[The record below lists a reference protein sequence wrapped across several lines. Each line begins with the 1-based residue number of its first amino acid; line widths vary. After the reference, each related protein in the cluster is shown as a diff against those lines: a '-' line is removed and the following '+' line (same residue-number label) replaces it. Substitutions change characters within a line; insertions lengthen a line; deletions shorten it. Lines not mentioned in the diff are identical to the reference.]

1 MGRVSEPFVKRREPA
16 APGSIPDVL
25 AMFVNEVR
33 FYREIAPVVD
43 VRVPACLTA
52 QEDNG
57 STLLE
62 LENLSDWVEGANPA
76 QAARL
81 LAGMHTEWAGRA
93 AARWPWL
100 RTSEAASDLV
110 GKLFDATWPD
120 LASRPELSGAARAVG
135 ERLVG
140 RVPAVEQIAATAG
153 PETLVHGDVSA
164 RNMRTSPTGEIA
176 LLDWEDVGRGPGVA
190 DLAWLLLSSVHPG
203 EWDTTIEAYGDTTGL
218 RDTLPSATV
227 QAFLSLAHE
236 PHDSEQAMSW
246 VARIETAARR
256 LA

>member
-1 MGRVSEPFVKRREPA
+1 MGPVTEPFVKRREPA
-16 APGSIPDVL
+16 VPGSIPDVL

-33 FYREIAPVVD
+33 FYREVAPIVG

-62 LENLSDWVEGANPA
+62 LENLSDWTEGADPA
-76 QAARL
+76 QAATL
-81 LAGMHTEWAGRA
+81 LAGMHIRWAGRA

-100 RTSEAASDLV
+100 RAAEAASDLV

-120 LASRPELSGAARAVG
+120 VARRPEFSPTARALG

-140 RVPAVEQIAATAG
+140 RVPEVERTAALAG
-153 PETLVHGDVSA
+153 PETLVHGDASA
-164 RNMRTSPTGEIA
+164 RNMRTSATGEIA

-190 DLAWLLLSSVHPG
+190 DLAWLLVSSVDPG
-203 EWDTTIEAYGDTTGL
+203 DWETTIDAYGGSAGL
-218 RDTLPSATV
+218 RDVLPSAAV
-227 QAFLSLAHE
+227 QAFLSFAGE
-236 PHDSEQAMSW
+236 ARDSEQALSW
-246 VARIETAARR
+246 AARIESAARR

>member
-1 MGRVSEPFVKRREPA
+1 MSEPFVKRREPA

-33 FYREIAPVVD
+33 FYREVAPVVG
-43 VRVPACLTA
+43 VRVPVCLTA

-62 LENLSDWVEGANPA
+62 LENLSDWTEGADPA

-81 LAGMHTEWAGRA
+81 LARMHNRWVGRA

-100 RTSEAASDLV
+100 RTPEAASDLV
-110 GKLFDATWPD
+110 GALFDATWPD
-120 LASRPELSGAARAVG
+120 VASRPECSPAARALG

-140 RVPAVEQIAATAG
+140 RVPDVERTAAVAG
-153 PETLVHGDVSA
+153 PETLVHGDASA
-164 RNMRTSPTGEIA
+164 RNMRTSATGEIA

-190 DLAWLLLSSVHPG
+190 DLAWLLVSSVHPG
-203 EWDTTIEAYGDTTGL
+203 DWNATIDAYGGSAGL

-227 QAFLSLAHE
+227 QAFLSFGGE
-236 PHDSEQAMSW
+236 PRDTEQALSW
-246 VARIETAARR
+246 VARIDAVARR

>member
-1 MGRVSEPFVKRREPA
+1 MGPVTEPFIKRRDPA

-33 FYREIAPVVD
+33 FYREVAPVVG

-57 STLLE
+57 ATLLE
-62 LENLSDWVEGANPA
+62 LENLSDWTEGADPA
-76 QAARL
+76 EAAAL
-81 LAGMHTEWAGRA
+81 LAGMHARWAGKV

-100 RTSEAASDLV
+100 RAPEAASELV
-110 GKLFDATWPD
+110 GELFDTTWPD
-120 LASRPELSGAARAVG
+120 VASRPECSHAARTLG

-140 RVPAVEQIAATAG
+140 RVPAVERAAGRAG
-153 PETLVHGDVSA
+153 PETLVHGDASA
-164 RNMRTSPTGEIA
+164 RNMRTSATGEIA

-190 DLAWLLLSSVHPG
+190 DLAWLLVSSVDPRN
-203 EWDTTIEAYGDTTGL
+203 WDATIAAYGDATGL
-218 RDTLPSATV
+218 RDTLPSAAV
-227 QAFLSLAHE
+227 QAFLSFAHE
-236 PHDSEQAMSW
+236 PHGSEQALAW
-246 VARIETAARR
+246 VARVEAAARR

>member
-1 MGRVSEPFVKRREPA
+1 MGPVTGPFIKRREPA

-25 AMFVNEVR
+25 AMFVSEVR
-33 FYREIAPVVD
+33 FYREIAPVIG

-52 QEDNG
+52 QEDHG

-62 LENLSDWVEGANPA
+62 LENLSDWTQGADPA
-76 QAARL
+76 GAARL
-81 LAGMHTEWAGRA
+81 LAGMHTRWTRQA

-100 RTSEAASDLV
+100 RAPEAASDLV
-110 GKLFDATWPD
+110 GKVFDATWPD
-120 LASRPELSGAARAVG
+120 LANRPDVSPAARAFG

-140 RVPAVEQIAATAG
+140 RVPAVERLAAAAG
-153 PETLVHGDVSA
+153 PETLVHGDASS
-164 RNMRTSPTGEIA
+164 RNMRTSATGEIA

-190 DLAWLLLSSVHPG
+190 DLAWLLVSSVDPG
-203 EWDTTIEAYGDTTGL
+203 GWDTTIEAYGGSTGL

-227 QAFLSLAHE
+227 QAFLSVAHE
-236 PHDSEQAMSW
+236 PHDSERALDW
-246 VARIETAARR
+246 FARIEAAAVR